1 MLDTVE
7 PDYLF
12 KLEYDSSSMKVCCW
26 STLMVSYWGEKI
38 VVPEE
43 VFNRAESLV
52 QVVLHWLVHV
62 HQGCYII
69 RLFQI
74 DLNLYHYKIGLSCNH
89 CVYNGSIQTLI
100 SKKLHFSWTCCLK
113 RTPWSTR
120 ALENTNA
127 CNFSTH
133 CKHCKYSY
141 FYHFCPFIF
150 KTGWTVKYS
159 ELLTWCMCR
168 RFFSNLISILIS
180 FNMRIRNMRNQI
192 QGAAHLVHVQKFSKN
207 LISIFIWFNMK
218 IWNMNNEI

>member
-74 DLNLYHYKIGLSCNH
+74 DLNSYHYKIVLS
-89 CVYNGSIQTLI
+89 CVYNASIQTSLKSYIFPEPVVWKEPPGPRGPLRTPTPAIFQPIVNIASIHICII
-100 SKKLHFSWTCCLK
+100 SALLSLK
-113 RTPWSTR
+113 RDEQSNIVSCS
-120 ALENTNA
+120 LDA
-127 CNFSTH
+127 CAE
-133 CKHCKYSY
+133 
-141 FYHFCPFIF
+141 
-150 KTGWTVKYS
+150 G
-159 ELLTWCMCR
+159 
-168 RFFSNLISILIS
+168 FFQIL
-180 FNMRIRNMRNQI
+180 FQ
-192 QGAAHLVHVQKFSKN
+192 F
-207 LISIFIWFNMK
+207 
-218 IWNMNNEI
+218 